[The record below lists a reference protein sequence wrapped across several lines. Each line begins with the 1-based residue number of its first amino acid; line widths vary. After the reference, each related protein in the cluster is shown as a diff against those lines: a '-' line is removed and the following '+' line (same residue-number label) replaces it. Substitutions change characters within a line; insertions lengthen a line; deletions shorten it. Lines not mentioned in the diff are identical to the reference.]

1 MDLFDLDFHGLQ
13 RKLPLTYIASN
24 KQIAT
29 FTIVGDVEFT
39 EVAGALIESELKKR
53 NIIPDCFVGPGT
65 NILCFVHHMAKRFGH
80 AHYVILRKSILN
92 YMTSP
97 EVQLP
102 WRNAP
107 KHAKKLVINGSDS
120 TYLKGKKVVLID
132 DVVSTGTTMEMQSQ
146 MMEKIGA
153 TVLAKCSI
161 FKQGDRCTDKELI
174 YLDNLPI
181 FIVTRDGQKTLLTEE
196 QYEM

>member
-1 MDLFDLDFHGLQ
+1 MDLFDLNFHGLR

-39 EVAGALIESELKKR
+39 EVAGKLIQEKLEER
-53 NIIPDCFVGPGT
+53 NIVPDCFVGPGT
-65 NILCFVHHMAKRFGH
+65 NILCFVHHMAKRYGH
-80 AHYVILRKSILN
+80 TRYVVLRKSILN

-97 EVQLP
+97 QVQLP

-107 KHAKKLVINGSDS
+107 KHAKKLVLNGSDMEF
-120 TYLKGKKVVLID
+120 LKGKKVVLID

-161 FKQGDRCTDKELI
+161 FKQGNRYIDPDLI

-181 FIVTRDGQKTLLTEE
+181 FVVTKDGRKTLLTEE
-196 QYEM
+196 QSEM